1 MTRSENSRKVPGT
14 IVASI
19 ESMQRFTISLQDSLA
34 QEFDA
39 FMARTGHSN
48 RSEAIRDLLLTHLG
62 RQREAAQA
70 MGPCVANL
78 SYVYDHHERELSE
91 RLARLQ
97 HAHHHLT
104 IATTHVHLDHS
115 QCLETVMLKG
125 PAEQVRQFANQLM
138 AERGV
143 HHGQLNVVMGQV
155 GADTHHHHHD

>member
-1 MTRSENSRKVPGT
+1 
-14 IVASI
+14 
-19 ESMQRFTISLQDSLA
+19 MQRFTISLQDHLA

-48 RSEAIRDLLLTHLG
+48 RSEAIRDLLHTHLG
-62 RQREAAQA
+62 QQREAAQA

-104 IATTHVHLDHS
+104 IATTHVLLDHS
-115 QCLETVMLKG
+115 RCLETVMLKG
-125 PAEQVRQFANQLM
+125 PAQQVRQFAQQLI

-143 HHGQLNVVMGQV
+143 HHGQLNLVMGQD
-155 GADTHHHHHD
+155 GGGTHHRHPHE

>member
-1 MTRSENSRKVPGT
+1 
-14 IVASI
+14 
-19 ESMQRFTISLQDSLA
+19 MQRFTISLQDPLA

-39 FMARTGHSN
+39 FMARTGYSN
-48 RSEAIRDLLLTHLG
+48 RSEAIRDLLLAHLG
-62 RQREAAQA
+62 RQREATQA

-115 QCLETVMLKG
+115 RCLETVMLKG
-125 PAEQVRQFANQLM
+125 PAQQVRQFAQQLM

-143 HHGQLNVVMGQV
+143 HPGQLNVVMGQSED
-155 GADTHHHHHD
+155 GMQHHHD